1 MLTVS
6 TMMVSSRS
14 NVLLLPAVAC
24 VAMEGALGKVLL
36 HSIFENRR
44 RLKKATLKDKKV
56 TSIQHQTISL
66 VFCGFHILKVNKDH
80 LKVGQSINNQVP
92 HDYVVISFSAPILSA
107 SLSRK
112 RTNPIAVFRIMNTFL

>member
-1 MLTVS
+1 
-6 TMMVSSRS
+6 MMVSSRS

-44 RLKKATLKDKKV
+44 RLKKATLKDKKL

-66 VFCGFHILKVNKDH
+66 VFCGFHILIKVNKDH

-112 RTNPIAVFRIMNTFL
+112 RTNPIAVFRMMNTFL